1 MGNALR
7 SNLLVQDPDELR
19 PDTKPIQADD
29 SRLAHLKQRAQITA
43 EKWKTTAA
51 TKARE
56 LRLNIVEKSAELK
69 NKSQA
74 RSNSARVALN
84 KMRQERP
91 FVMIGAAA
99 AGGLLLGVVL
109 RVWRERRA

>member
-7 SNLLVQDPDELR
+7 SNLLVQDPDELS
-19 PDTKPIQADD
+19 PDMKPIQAGDA
-29 SRLAHLKQRAQITA
+29 RLAHLKQRAEITA
-43 EKWKTTAA
+43 ETWKTTAA
-51 TKARE
+51 TKARQ

-74 RSNSARVALN
+74 RTNSARVAFN
-84 KMRQERP
+84 KIRQERP

-99 AGGLLLGVVL
+99 ATGLLVGVVL